1 VSEKIATNLSG
12 SQAPTAEA
20 GHGSRPPG
28 QSMLA
33 SLGSL
38 IWPIVGGLG
47 LTALFYGA
55 LHAGLLNLPG
65 GYGALLERY
74 FAGHIVEYIEATL
87 FFIGVTALL
96 LKLADIT
103 TQSSLVHQFSL
114 NDGPHKLEK
123 ADDAPAMLAWLES
136 LPTKVRQSYL
146 GKRFIDA
153 LTHVDRMR
161 DANRLDEELKY
172 LSDLDAIRQQ
182 ESYGLVR
189 IRIWATPMLG
199 FLGTVIGITM
209 TLANLSFE
217 ALTSD
222 NGINELTGG
231 LGVAFDTTALALG
244 LSITLMFALF
254 LLQQVETQLLT
265 TVDLKANEE
274 LIGRFETAGG
284 ANDPL
289 SASLR
294 RMSQLIMQSCD
305 DLVQRQAELWQSTV
319 ETSNQRWQSLT
330 EEAGSHLQASLSGAL
345 ETSMTKHAQVLA
357 ETELQTAAAWREE
370 AQAWRLALQE
380 QAKLAAEHQREMTRQ
395 GETLTRTVQ
404 AVGEVTRL
412 ETALNRNLESLA
424 SASHFEETAMS
435 LAAAVQL
442 LSARM
447 GSGEAA
453 GKVQLQPH
461 KQGERAA

>member
-1 VSEKIATNLSG
+1 
-12 SQAPTAEA
+12 
-20 GHGSRPPG
+20 
-28 QSMLA
+28 MLA
-33 SLGSL
+33 SLSNL
-38 IWPIVGGLG
+38 IWPIAGGIG
-47 LTALFYGA
+47 LTFVFYAA

-65 GYGALLERY
+65 GYGALLQRY

-96 LKLADIT
+96 LKLADIAM
-103 TQSSLVHQFSL
+103 QSSLVSQFSL
-114 NDGPHKLEK
+114 SDAPHKLEK
-123 ADDAPAMLAWLES
+123 VDDAPAMLSWLHS
-136 LPTKVRQSYL
+136 LPAKVRQSYL

-172 LSDLDAIRQQ
+172 LSDLDAVRQQ

-189 IRIWATPMLG
+189 ILIWATPMLG

-209 TLANLSFE
+209 TLASLSLESLDSGQGMDEF
-217 ALTSD
+217 
-222 NGINELTGG
+222 TGG

-244 LSITLMFALF
+244 LSITLMFAQF

-265 TVDLKANEE
+265 AVDLKTNEE

-305 DLVQRQAELWQSTV
+305 DLVQRQAELWQTTV
-319 ETSNQRWQSLT
+319 EASNQRWQSLT
-330 EEAGSHLQASLSGAL
+330 EDAGLQLQTSLAGAL
-345 ETSMTKHAQVLA
+345 EQSMTKHANVLA

-380 QAKLAAEHQREMTRQ
+380 QAQLAAEHQREMTRQ

-404 AVGEVTRL
+404 AVGEVTKL
-412 ETALNRNLESLA
+412 ETALNRNLETLA
-424 SASHFEETAMS
+424 SANQFGETAMS

-442 LSARM
+442 LSARV
-447 GSGEAA
+447 GSGEGAA
-453 GKVQLQPH
+453 RVQLQPL